1 METGTLLTGIRGL
14 LKRAIDLRRQDG
26 ISLVEVLVALAI
38 TGGTVA
44 IFLTGLSTGTK
55 GVEVTYEQTMA
66 ENVARSQLEYTK
78 SQEYLYL
85 SDEASYDTISS
96 LPAGFT
102 VSAGASAVVDRDE
115 DIQKITVTVYR
126 SGGTVLVKESFKVN
140 R

>member
-14 LKRAIDLRRQDG
+14 LKRAIALRRQDG

-78 SQEYLYL
+78 SQEYLPVP
-85 SDEASYDTISS
+85 ASYDTISS
-96 LPAGFT
+96 LPVDFT
-102 VSAGASAVVDRDE
+102 VSVEASAVADRDE

-126 SGGTVLVKESFKVN
+126 SGETVLVKESFKVN